1 MSAPRRAAGAL
12 VLALVLAGA
21 AALRAQTPAARSVAA
36 ARAQLEALNSDSA
49 AVLLRFAVNP
59 AVGASFAE
67 RVRAYTLLGIA
78 ELGRGQQ
85 PAAARALREALALDP
100 ELRADSLTDLH
111 ADLRA
116 TLDAERAAMARAR
129 ALTLRP
135 EVSSDTLVPLYG
147 GRYHVAVVASA
158 RAWVGVSI
166 TAVGEAA
173 PTYQD
178 SQLIAG
184 LAPFDWDLRRPDGN
198 AATPGR
204 FRLRFTALDAAGT
217 YAMPVERELELE
229 RQAYDTLALPPR
241 IRPADLKPETT
252 YVRRRQWAPLLRG
265 GAFAAGAALLAG
277 FGPAPSGASDGRAY
291 VVGGALALGGFAG
304 FLSGRRVA
312 QADSA
317 AIEQNRRFREADEGR
332 RSSVERANVLVRQQA
347 RVRIRMVSGQ

>member
-1 MSAPRRAAGAL
+1 MTAPRRAATAL
-12 VLALVLAGA
+12 VLTLVLAGA
-21 AALRAQTPAARSVAA
+21 GALRAQTPAGRSVAA
-36 ARAQLEALNSDSA
+36 ARAQLEALDSDSA

-59 AVGASFAE
+59 AVGASFTE

-78 ELGRGQQ
+78 ELGRGQP

-111 ADLRA
+111 PDLRA

-135 EVSSDTLVPLYG
+135 EVSSDTLIPLYG

-158 RAWVGVSI
+158 RAWVGITI
-166 TAVGEAA
+166 TAVGDSAPAYRDSQFVAGLVPFEWNLRRADGSPAA
-173 PTYQD
+173 P
-178 SQLIAG
+178 
-184 LAPFDWDLRRPDGN
+184 
-198 AATPGR
+198 GR
-204 FRLRFTALDAAGT
+204 YRVRFTAFDASGVV
-217 YAMPVERELELE
+217 AMPVERDLDLE
-229 RQAYDTLALPPR
+229 RQAYDTLPLPPP

-252 YVRRRQWAPLLRG
+252 YVRRRQWTPLLRG

-291 VVGGALALGGFAG
+291 VVGGALALGGISG

-347 RVRIRMVSGQ
+347 RVRLRMASGQ